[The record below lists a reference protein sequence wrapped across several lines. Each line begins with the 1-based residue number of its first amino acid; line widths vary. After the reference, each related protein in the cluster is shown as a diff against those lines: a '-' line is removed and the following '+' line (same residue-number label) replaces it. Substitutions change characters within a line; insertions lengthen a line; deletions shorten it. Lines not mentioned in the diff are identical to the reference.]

1 MSNSDIQF
9 VIRGDRENAIYRQ
22 PEIPEYYENPMIEAL
37 PPIWTEDEAT
47 EELSYY
53 PPYHESMRNSPSHIR
68 HHLIQNSLRFFSP
81 LDIHIDLERRFSC
94 LIRVGYRDRN
104 PFTAK
109 FWQEVN
115 KRVALIEK
123 SSRSQYRRK
132 RKYHSTAAAGFY
144 VVGISGIGK
153 SQTIEQ
159 ILRTYPQVIC
169 HSRFKKKNF
178 TYMQLVWLKLDCPF
192 DGSIRGLCYNFF
204 QTIDNLL
211 GTNYFSEY
219 AEKARNVDEMIPNM
233 ARVAANHCIG
243 VLVIDEIQRLSKAK
257 SGGAEAMLDFFVQLV
272 NTIGIP
278 VVLVGTYKALPILSG
293 AISQMRRGTGQ
304 GDLIWDRMQF
314 DEHWQLLMEDLWD
327 YQYIEHKCD
336 LAANSTLSEVL
347 YEETQGITDLA
358 IKLFMFAQERAITS
372 GEEKLT
378 TSIIRSA
385 AKDKFNLLQPALK
398 AFKDKDKEALTDFE
412 DAYPKFLK
420 VVLLDENPSPDVVGE
435 IIEEPEFKILL
446 DSRDSDE
453 TKLEAANSHVDT
465 ETQQA
470 IIDFFYTGN
479 SKPGNRHSSK
489 HKGKSNG
496 FLPALFD
503 SIENADKTSVYFSLN
518 KAGFIYSGSEFLDEE
533 I

>member
-1 MSNSDIQF
+1 MSNLDIQF

-22 PEIPEYYENPMIEAL
+22 PEIPEYYDNPMIEAL
-37 PPIWTEDEAT
+37 PPIWSEDEAT
-47 EELSYY
+47 EEISHY
-53 PPYHESMRNSPSHIR
+53 PPFYESMRNSPNHIR

-104 PFTAK
+104 PFTTE
-109 FWQEVN
+109 FWKEVD

-123 SSRSQYRRK
+123 ASRNQYKRK
-132 RKYHSTAAAGFY
+132 RKYHSTSAAGFY
-144 VVGISGIGK
+144 VVGMSGIGK

-159 ILRTYPQVIC
+159 ILRIYPQIIC
-169 HSRFKKKNF
+169 HNRYKKKNF

-211 GTNYFSEY
+211 GTNYFAEY

-278 VVLVGTYKALPILSG
+278 IVMVGTYKALPLLSG

-314 DEHWQLLMEDLWD
+314 DEQWKLLMEDLWD
-327 YQYIEHKCD
+327 YQYIKHKGD
-336 LAANSTLSEVL
+336 LESNLHLSEVL

-358 IKLFMFAQERAITS
+358 IKLFMFSQERAITS

-378 TSIIRSA
+378 ASIIRSA

-398 AFKDKDKEALTDFE
+398 AFKEKDKTALANFE

-420 VVLLDENPSPDVVGE
+420 VDLLEKKPQPQLTGE
-435 IIEEPEFKILL
+435 IIEEPKFKVLL
-446 DSRDSDE
+446 DSIPLSE
-453 TKLEAANSHVDT
+453 TELGVKENYAGT

-470 IIDFFYTGN
+470 IAEFFHNNN
-479 SKPGNRHSSK
+479 SKSSK
-489 HKGKSNG
+489 RSTSKNRGKSNG
-496 FLPALFD
+496 VLLEIFD
-503 SIENADKTSVYFSLN
+503 STENTDKTSIYCSLD
-518 KAGFIYSGSEFLDEE
+518 KAGFIFSGSEFLQGE